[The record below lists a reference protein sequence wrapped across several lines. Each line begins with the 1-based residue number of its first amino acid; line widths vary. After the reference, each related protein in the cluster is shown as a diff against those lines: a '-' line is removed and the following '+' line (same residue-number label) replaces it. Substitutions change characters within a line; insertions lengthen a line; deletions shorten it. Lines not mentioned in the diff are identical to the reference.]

1 MFGQKL
7 QGKLHKETSH
17 PLLLVNHILLTSFA
31 RSLDL
36 HRDTGITLIINIWY
50 LFVTCSEFASITF
63 IRLIV
68 KSKASFFIQPSFVSQ
83 NFILK
88 EFKWHFAFGLKM
100 KVWMAVC
107 LGSDSKLDDLERG
120 FSVFVSCLRG
130 ILRMWMEGRWIWN
143 WAGPGELNQGGV
155 RLCLSRGVHLSKIIK
170 KRSKIEV

>member
-1 MFGQKL
+1 ML
-7 QGKLHKETSH
+7 
-17 PLLLVNHILLTSFA
+17 
-31 RSLDL
+31 
-36 HRDTGITLIINIWY
+36 
-50 LFVTCSEFASITF
+50 ASITF
-63 IRLIV
+63 VRLIV
-68 KSKASFFIQPSFVSQ
+68 KSKASLFIQPSFVSQ

-155 RLCLSRGVHLSKIIK
+155 RLYLSRGVHLSKIIK
-170 KRSKIEV
+170 KRSKIEVQCPVLCCCRHVLVWPWLLRLIFSNISRCIWRRPVSHACHKAICDVSQ